1 MASAPPLQELVD
13 DREEPVFPDDF
24 LQRLAYLHLI
34 ARKVLSGELKAEHR
48 SRKKGASIEFADHR
62 PYSPGDDFRFIDWGV
77 YFRTDHLFLKLFEEE
92 EDLPIYILVDASGS
106 MDFGMPYKWHYARRL
121 AAAIAYLG
129 LASMGRVMVVP
140 FTTALPTRGTDWLR
154 LRGKAK
160 VYRLLDFLRGQ
171 EAAGETSLSG
181 ALTGL
186 AQSKHKRGIAIVVSD
201 LYDNEGL
208 FEALN
213 ALRYQKFE
221 CFVAHVVSP
230 QEAAPTLLGDVR
242 LIDSETEAVRQ
253 VTLTE
258 SHLRAYSKRF
268 AEWCA
273 SIETFCRQKEIG
285 FVRCRTDI
293 PFDETVVHMLRRGRL
308 FQ

>member
-1 MASAPPLQELVD
+1 MPAAPAAQPPLD
-13 DREEPVFPDDF
+13 DREAPLFPADF

-77 YFRTDHLFLKLFEEE
+77 YFRTDNLFLKLFEEE

-129 LASMGRVMVVP
+129 LASMDRVMVVP
-140 FTTALPTRGTDWLR
+140 FTTALPTRGADWLR

-160 VYRLLDFLRGQ
+160 IYRLLDFLEGQ
-171 EAAGETSLSG
+171 TAAGETSLTG

-186 AQSKHKRGIAIVVSD
+186 ARSRHKRGMAIVVSD

-208 FEALN
+208 FDALN

-221 CFVAHVVSP
+221 CFVAHIVSP
-230 QEAAPTLLGDVR
+230 QEAEPGLLGDVR
-242 LIDSETEAVRQ
+242 LIDAETNTVRE

-258 SHLRAYSKRF
+258 SMLRAYASRF
-268 AEWCA
+268 TEWCGRV
-273 SIETFCRQKEIG
+273 ETFCRQKEIG
-285 FVRCRTDI
+285 YARCRTDI